1 MSLSALIADCVLL
14 NLSNKKSA
22 YKKLIELDSK
32 QHFQLKTKGI
42 LQKTKEIKSFE
53 DGRKFS
59 VIEP

>member
-32 QHFQLKTKGI
+32 QHFKKNV
-42 LQKTKEIKSFE
+42 LQKTREIKTN
-53 DGRKFS
+53 GLG
-59 VIEP
+59 P

>member
-32 QHFQLKTKGI
+32 QHFKKNV
-42 LQKTKEIKSFE
+42 LQKTREIKTIYSVRE
-53 DGRKFS
+53 KVS
-59 VIEP
+59 VIDP